1 MTSKVGKFNGNEKWS
16 DLACIFKTEAIRP
29 MDEMDVRREG
39 KKGIKVPSM
48 TNSVD
53 DITII

>member
-1 MTSKVGKFNGNEKWS
+1 
-16 DLACIFKTEAIRP
+16 
-29 MDEMDVRREG
+29 MDVRREG

-53 DITII
+53 DITIIQNNIFSLFFFGSATSSILEILSYSS

>member
-1 MTSKVGKFNGNEKWS
+1 MVMRS
-16 DLACIFKTEAIRP
+16 DQIFKTEAIRP
-29 MDEMDVRREG
+29 MDEKDVRREG

-48 TNSVD
+48 INSVD

>member
-1 MTSKVGKFNGNEKWS
+1 
-16 DLACIFKTEAIRP
+16 

-53 DITII
+53 DITIIQNNIFSLFFFG